1 MQGLQQMP
9 WQDWQ
14 QAQHQRLRLIPLVLR
29 QVPLL
34 LRGLALQWQRSQR
47 VA

>member
-1 MQGLQQMP
+1 MP
-9 WQDWQ
+9 WQDLQ
-14 QAQHQRLRLIPLVLR
+14 QAQPQWLRLLPLVLR

-34 LRGLALQWQRSQR
+34 LRGLRPLALQWQRSQR